1 MMSATGAPQDQDNG
15 GQPRIQIVAQYV
27 KDMSFENPGAPTS
40 MTQRPQIEL
49 GVDIQARGL
58 DKDMFEVELKLR
70 VNAKGPDDKSIF
82 LLELAYGGLMQIV
95 NVPEDV
101 LQQVLL
107 IEGPH
112 MLFPFARRIIADAVR
127 DGGMPPLMIEPIDFA
142 GLYRSRLQQA
152 QQART
157 GSAAAGTA

>member
-1 MMSATGAPQDQDNG
+1 MSAPGAPQDQNNAG
-15 GQPRIQIVAQYV
+15 EPRIQIVAQYV
-27 KDMSFENPGAPTS
+27 KDMSFENPGAPTA

-49 GVDIQARGL
+49 GVDIQARRI
-58 DKDMFEVELKLR
+58 DETTYEVELKLR
-70 VNAKGPDDKSIF
+70 VNAKGAEEKSIF

-95 NVPEDV
+95 GVPEDV

-142 GLYRSRLQQA
+142 SLYRSRLQQA

-157 GSAAAGTA
+157 GSAAAGSA

>member
-1 MMSATGAPQDQDNG
+1 MSATGAPQGQDNG
-15 GQPRIQIVAQYV
+15 GAPRIQIVAQYV
-27 KDMSFENPGAPTS
+27 KDLSFENPGAPQA

-58 DKDMFEVELKLR
+58 DKDVYEVELKLR
-70 VNAKGPDDKSIF
+70 VNAKGAEDKSLF
-82 LLELAYGGLMQIV
+82 LMELAYAGLLQIV

-101 LQQVLL
+101 MQQVLL

-112 MLFPFARRIIADAVR
+112 MLFPYARRIISDVVR

-142 GLYRSRLQQA
+142 GLFRARVAQQA
-152 QQART
+152 QART
-157 GSAAAGTA
+157 GNPPSGTA

>member
-1 MMSATGAPQDQDNG
+1 MSATGAPQDQDNG

-27 KDMSFENPGAPTS
+27 KDMSFENPGAPTALAA
-40 MTQRPQIEL
+40 RPQIEL
-49 GVDIQARGL
+49 GVDIQARRL
-58 DKDMFEVELKLR
+58 DEQMYEVELKLR
-70 VNAKGPDDKSIF
+70 VSAKGPEDKALF

-101 LQQVLL
+101 MQQVLL

-142 GLYRSRLQQA
+142 NLYRSRMQQA
-152 QQART
+152 QQARAGV
-157 GSAAAGTA
+157 GSGTA